1 MKERA
6 RKDLFYPDSLGRPD
20 LCSGKEPQTV
30 WKRVYFS
37 RVFIIVPSRYGG
49 GMESLMKP
57 RKHKRKESF
66 SVLLI
71 SNTGLSSRQ
80 IHISRSLLRGLAV
93 LLLLVCVVCGWLGYQ
108 YWNGYRSGS
117 RNMAVK
123 GNEDASSEE
132 LLEKIALQEEQ
143 VRLLEAEKAELNSQK
158 DALTTENK
166 ALLEAAKANRGEAAA
181 EDSGNTDTKETEPDA
196 AGLGLYPY
204 SEQGD
209 VSVKYSEDHPYVSID
224 THNGGNVIA
233 AGDGTVATVG
243 SDGTYPLI
251 IEIEHESG
259 YRTRYLFLQEAE
271 SLLQEG
277 TQVQAGDTL
286 ATLDANNTQLD
297 YQVIFEGN
305 PVDPLDVFEAKG

>member
-1 MKERA
+1 
-6 RKDLFYPDSLGRPD
+6 
-20 LCSGKEPQTV
+20 
-30 WKRVYFS
+30 
-37 RVFIIVPSRYGG
+37 
-49 GMESLMKP
+49 MKP

-80 IHISRSLLRGLAV
+80 IHISRSILRGLAV

-108 YWNGYRSGS
+108 YWHSYQSGS
-117 RNMAVK
+117 GSMAAK
-123 GNEDASSEE
+123 GNGDASSEE
-132 LLEKIALQEEQ
+132 LLEKIASQEEQ
-143 VRLLEAEKAELNSQK
+143 VRLLEAEKAELNSQN

-166 ALLEAAKANRGEAAA
+166 ALLEAAKANRGEAAL
-181 EDSGNTDTKETEPDA
+181 EDTAKAKEPEPDTE
-196 AGLGLYPY
+196 GPGLYPY

-233 AGDGTVATVG
+233 AGDGTVAAVG
-243 SDGTYPLI
+243 SDDTYPLI

-259 YRTRYLFLQEAE
+259 YRTRYLFLQETE
-271 SLLQEG
+271 SSLQEG
-277 TQVQAGDTL
+277 SQVQAGDIL

-297 YQVIFEGN
+297 YQVIHEGN